1 MAELSQIISVGVVLL
16 VLGIRLSDSDL
27 EIWTYWLDCRSNRV
41 HVAMAID
48 SEPGCRGR
56 TLTSLVAKDEDRAF
70 PLSAYVW
77 CHFPSRTVGD
87 LGMEGT
93 PATSDR
99 VDSSHF

>member
-1 MAELSQIISVGVVLL
+1 
-16 VLGIRLSDSDL
+16 
-27 EIWTYWLDCRSNRV
+27 
-41 HVAMAID
+41 MAID
-48 SEPGCRGR
+48 CEPGCRGR
-56 TLTSLVAKDEDRAF
+56 TLTSLMAKDEDRAF

-77 CHFPSRTVGD
+77 CHFPSRSVGD